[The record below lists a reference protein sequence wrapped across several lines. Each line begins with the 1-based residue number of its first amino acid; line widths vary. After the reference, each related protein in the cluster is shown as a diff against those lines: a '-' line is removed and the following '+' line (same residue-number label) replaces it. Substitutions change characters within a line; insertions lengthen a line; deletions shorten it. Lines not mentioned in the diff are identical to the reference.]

1 MVNVGKSSFHVS
13 RLWMLR
19 YFGEKS
25 IKFMHTTHSYI
36 RTCTIRCLA
45 SHLISFHLELM
56 VLIVDVAAAAAVVY
70 IQATDCFHSF
80 WKILD
85 FIAFASF
92 HLFPFHIIICVPS
105 ARLFFFSP
113 SSSSPFSFCSLH
125 FSEMTKHRQAPVWLE
140 DYGLLQTL
148 AETSIWIQ

>member
-1 MVNVGKSSFHVS
+1 MYQDYECLGISAKSQSNS
-13 RLWMLR
+13 C
-19 YFGEKS
+19 
-25 IKFMHTTHSYI
+25 IHTH
-36 RTCTIRCLA
+36 TCAIRCLA

-56 VLIVDVAAAAAVVY
+56 VLIVDVAAAVVAVVVAVVVVY
-70 IQATDCFHSF
+70 IQATDCLHSF

-92 HLFPFHIIICVPS
+92 HLFPFHIICAERS
-105 ARLFFFSP
+105 FLFLLFLI
-113 SSSSPFSFCSLH
+113 SSSSSFSCSSISSLH

-140 DYGLLQTL
+140 DYGLLRTL